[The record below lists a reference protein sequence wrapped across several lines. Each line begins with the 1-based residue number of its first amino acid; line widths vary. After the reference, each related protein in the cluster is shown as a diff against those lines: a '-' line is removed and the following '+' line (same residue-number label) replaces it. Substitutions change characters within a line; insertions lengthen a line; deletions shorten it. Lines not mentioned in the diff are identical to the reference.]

1 MTGNPSVT
9 RLPATRHPRHGGFTL
24 IELLIAVGL
33 LAILAIL
40 SWRGLDTVLQS
51 RNRLVDESN
60 GLRSLTLAL
69 AQLEDDLLQSW
80 PVRNLDRRIRP
91 LQVQQDTESG
101 GQTLVLVR
109 EVRRRGQPTRLQR
122 VVYQVRNG
130 QLARGFSEMQRQP
143 GGDGSVGGAVQ
154 SLVWQ
159 PVLQDVRAMRLRGW
173 RPNVWLSSEQLVSVT
188 GAGQPGG
195 NSGRPFAA
203 SLASST
209 MPPEVRQLEE
219 LRQQR
224 EAIVGLEVLIE
235 RNDGQRFLRIY
246 SMKD

>member
-1 MTGNPSVT
+1 MMSAP
-9 RLPATRHPRHGGFTL
+9 PAMGISAGRRRRHGGFTL

-80 PVRNLDRRIRP
+80 PVRNLDPRIRS
-91 LQVQQDTESG
+91 LQVRQDTESG
-101 GQTLVLVR
+101 GQTLMLVR
-109 EVRRRGQPTRLQR
+109 EIRRRGQPTRLQR
-122 VVYQVRNG
+122 IVYQVRNG

-143 GGDGSVGGAVQ
+143 GGDGSIGGAVQ

-159 PVLQDVRAMRLRGW
+159 PILQDVRAMRLRGW
-173 RPNVWLSSEQLVSVT
+173 RPNVWLSPEQLVSVT
-188 GAGQPGG
+188 GAAQPRNAGAG
-195 NSGRPFAA
+195 AA
-203 SLASST
+203 GLSPDL
-209 MPPEVRQLEE
+209 RQLEE

-224 EAIVGLEVLIE
+224 EGIVGLEVLIE

>member
-1 MTGNPSVT
+1 MRQLHWPRIRT
-9 RLPATRHPRHGGFTL
+9 RQRGFTL

-51 RNRLVDESN
+51 RDRLVTESN

-69 AQLEDDLLQSW
+69 AQLEEDLLQSW
-80 PVRNLDRRIRP
+80 PVRNLGSR
-91 LQVQQDTESG
+91 LQPMQVLQDQDNG

-109 EVRRRGQPTRLQR
+109 EIRRRGQATRLQR

-143 GGDGSVGGAVQ
+143 GDDGSVGGAVQ

-159 PVLQDVRAMRLRGW
+159 PILQDVRAMRLRGW
-173 RPNVWLSSEQLVSVT
+173 RPNVWLTGEQLVAATSPE
-188 GAGQPGG
+188 QPG
-195 NSGRPFAA
+195 NNGRPFAA
-203 SLASST
+203 GLNST
-209 MPPEVRQLEE
+209 TLPDGVRDREE
-219 LRQQR
+219 TLRQRQ
-224 EAIVGLEVLIE
+224 AVVGLEVLIE
-235 RNDGQRFLRIY
+235 RNDGQRFLRTY
-246 SMKD
+246 SLKD